1 MKIKNKTQ
9 STKMIIIAVSRL
21 RQQNNDDFFTNR
33 WSRNYLICV
42 QLARELLIIKDQ
54 SWRYQKHGKKAK
66 VSGHY
71 QNEVWILAKK
81 ARRSAGTRVFFAAW
95 GL

>member
-54 SWRYQKHGKKAK
+54 S
-66 VSGHY
+66 
-71 QNEVWILAKK
+71 
-81 ARRSAGTRVFFAAW
+81 
-95 GL
+95 